1 MKFLLYG
8 ICLSYMN
15 VANVSKCVVV
25 VLQFTEETGFKKLL
39 VCGPLTSLVSGAWR
53 ADIKSSVTVLKVL

>member
-1 MKFLLYG
+1 
-8 ICLSYMN
+8 MN
-15 VANVSKCVVV
+15 VSDVSKCVVV